1 MPDDLARLLAAVDH
15 HRADAE
21 KFLIQLIGFPS
32 TPGQEEQ
39 ACTFLAEQFAA
50 AKAHVEKI
58 ALSDDLRNDEDYS
71 TPIPDLHYDGRH
83 NLRLTLPGYGDKTVV
98 FNTHMDVVPAAQEAF
113 RGHCENGIV
122 YGRGACDA
130 KGQIATLY
138 LLARA
143 LAESGVK
150 LPVNVV
156 IHLVVEEEC
165 GGNGTLAMIRRGEQA
180 DAAIVLE
187 PTGLR
192 IFTSVRGAV
201 WFRLTCHSAAGHSG
215 VARNVP
221 TALEL
226 AVEAMQVLRDYH
238 KQLLAASKGIP
249 LFDAYENPMPLTIG
263 QLNAGRWPASR
274 PEEAT
279 LAGVLGLL
287 PNKNR
292 YQVMEEM
299 RQALKTKGSP
309 SLADSHSLEFT
320 YRHDANVLN
329 PEHVLPRALLAA
341 CAEEKAETKIDCMTA
356 SCDAWLYNNQLE
368 IPTVVMG
375 PGDLKYA
382 HSLNEQIGFDEILQA
397 ARVFLRFLAGSAKA

>member
-1 MPDDLARLLAAVDH
+1 MTLDDLARLLAAVDR

-21 KFLIQLIGFPS
+21 EFLIRLIGFPS
-32 TPGQEEQ
+32 TPGLEEQ
-39 ACTFLAEQFAA
+39 ACAFLAEQFAA
-50 AKAHVEKI
+50 ANVHVEKI
-58 ALSDDLRNDEDYS
+58 TLSDKLRDDEDYS
-71 TPIPDLHYDGRH
+71 TPIPDLHYAGRH
-83 NLRLTLPGYGDKTVV
+83 NLRLTLPGRGDKTVV
-98 FNTHMDVVPAAQEAF
+98 FNTHMDVVPAAEEAF
-113 RGHCENGIV
+113 HGYCENGIV

-138 LLARA
+138 VMARA
-143 LAESGVK
+143 LAATGVK
-150 LPVNVV
+150 LPVKVV

-201 WFRLTCHSAAGHSG
+201 WFRLTCRSAAGHSG

-287 PNKNR
+287 PNKTR

-309 SLADSHSLEFT
+309 SLADSHGLEFT

-341 CAEEKAETKIDCMTA
+341 CAEEKAGTKIDCMTA

-382 HSLNEQIGFDEILQA
+382 HSLSERIGINEILQA
-397 ARVFLRFLAGSAKA
+397 ARVLLRFLVGYS